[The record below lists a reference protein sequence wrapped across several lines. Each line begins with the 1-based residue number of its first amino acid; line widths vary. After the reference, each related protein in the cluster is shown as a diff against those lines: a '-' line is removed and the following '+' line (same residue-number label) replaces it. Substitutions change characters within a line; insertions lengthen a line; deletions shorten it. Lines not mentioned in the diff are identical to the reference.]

1 MSPGA
6 SPSPP
11 ALSRSAADRGSL
23 IAATQFGK
31 PLPDGGTVGVAAAA
45 SPYDSRSEVLR
56 GVEWWESRGYRVKLG
71 AGIWERDDYVAG
83 DARQRADD
91 LNALFADPEVD
102 VVQALQGGFG
112 SAQTIPYLDFD
123 VIADNPKP
131 LVGYSDLTAL
141 HVAIRQR
148 TGLATVYGNGLVGV
162 GSAEVTPFTKDRLLD
177 VLRNGG
183 AGAVPPDPDDP
194 WVRTIRGG
202 KATGPLV
209 GGCLWLLMQTMGT
222 PWEIELDGAI
232 LFFEDTHCP
241 PYYIDGN
248 LLQLTHAG
256 KLDGVAGVVVGQ
268 MDKCDW
274 GDLRPVSDWARS
286 RSIEDVLE
294 ERLEPLGVP
303 VLYGLPLGHTKHLA
317 ALPLGVRCT
326 LHADARTLT
335 VDEPA
340 LR

>member
-1 MSPGA
+1 MI
-6 SPSPP
+6 
-11 ALSRSAADRGSL
+11 R
-23 IAATQFGK
+23 ATRFGK
-31 PLPDGGTVGVAAAA
+31 PLPAGGTIGVAAAA

-56 GVEWWESRGYRVKLG
+56 GVAWWEERGYRVKLAPG
-71 AGIWERDDYVAG
+71 VWARDDYVAG

-123 VIADNPKP
+123 LIADNPKA

-141 HVAIRQR
+141 HVAVRQR
-148 TGLATVYGNGLVGV
+148 TGIATVYGNGLMGV
-162 GSAEVTPFTKDRLLD
+162 GSPETTAFTKERLLA
-177 VLRNGG
+177 VLREGG
-183 AGAVPPDPDDP
+183 AGDVPCDPDDP
-194 WVRTIRGG
+194 WVRSIRGG
-202 KATGPLV
+202 KVTAPLV

-222 PWEIELDGAI
+222 PWEIELEGAI
-232 LFFEDTHCP
+232 LFFEDTHAP
-241 PYYIDGN
+241 PYYVDG
-248 LLQLTHAG
+248 QLVQLAHAG
-256 KLDGVAGVVVGQ
+256 KLGQVAGVVVGQ
-268 MDKCDW
+268 MEKCDW

-303 VLYGLPLGHTKHLA
+303 VLYGLPLGHAKHLA
-317 ALPLGVRCT
+317 ALPLGVTCT
-326 LHADARTLT
+326 LDADVGSLT